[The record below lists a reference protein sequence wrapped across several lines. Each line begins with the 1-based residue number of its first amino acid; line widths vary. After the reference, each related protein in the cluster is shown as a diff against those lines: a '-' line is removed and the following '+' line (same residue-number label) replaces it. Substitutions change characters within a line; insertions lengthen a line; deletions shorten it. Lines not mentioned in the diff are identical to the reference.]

1 MNPMSPMTAVTY
13 AALLLSVIALP
24 FARRSPQSPV
34 GSEGTSPSR
43 PAIEGF
49 LTPWSALLAGV
60 VIAGYVSGVLYGPGA
75 LWIALFAGLC
85 LAYSRAKALD
95 SPGKRR
101 ALVGLSAA
109 AILVVALGLG
119 LHVLPGFRNFLALD
133 DVALSPG
140 AAPYTL
146 YLNVDKTVVG
156 LCILGLLHK
165 GLLAQWKDWSQALRK
180 AVPLIAINTVVVAL
194 FAMMLGYLHWQP
206 RWTPL
211 FWIWAASNLFFTC
224 LSEEA
229 LFRGFIQREL
239 AEALRGKPFGTW
251 VPIAVAAA
259 LFGIAHIGG
268 GWSYVALATAAG
280 LGYGIVYHRT
290 RSIEMAMLAHFAL
303 NATHFLLFTY
313 PRSG

>member
-1 MNPMSPMTAVTY
+1 MNPMSPITAVTY

-24 FARRSPQSPV
+24 FGRYVWAVLLV
-34 GSEGTSPSR
+34 G
-43 PAIEGF
+43 A
-49 LTPWSALLAGV
+49 

-75 LWIALFAGLC
+75 LWIALFAALC
-85 LAYSRAKALD
+85 VAYSRAKLLP

-109 AILVVALGLG
+109 GILVVALALG

-133 DVALSPG
+133 DVVLSPG
-140 AAPYTL
+140 AASYTL

-156 LCILGLLHK
+156 LCILGLCHK
-165 GLLAQWKDWSQALRK
+165 NLLANWKNWAQALRR
-180 AVPLIAINTVVVAL
+180 AAPLIAISTAVVAL
-194 FAMMLGYLHWQP
+194 FAMALGYLEWQP
-206 RWTPL
+206 KWTPL

-239 AEALRGKPFGTW
+239 AEALQGKSFATW
-251 VPIAVAAA
+251 LPIVVAAV

-268 GWSYVALATAAG
+268 GWSYVALAAAAG

-313 PRSG
+313 PRSA